1 MENNVVL
8 LACLIL
14 IFSSLFSSN
23 TIAQVNF
30 VEKKKNEKI
39 EKITSLQKQNMY
51 QTKVYRLSTFIQH
64 TTLSMIDPYK
74 VIKIYKFL
82 PQSLIF

>member
-30 VEKKKNEKI
+30 VEKKNEKI
-39 EKITSLQKQNMY
+39 EKITSLQK
-51 QTKVYRLSTFIQH
+51 TKHVSDKGLQV
-64 TTLSMIDPYK
+64 IDFYPTYHS
-74 VIKIYKFL
+74 FNDRPL
-82 PQSLIF
+82 